1 VKRPN
6 QLLIPAFV
14 ALTFTTRET
23 MRALTLALIVL
34 LTSCPVVS
42 ASLVN
47 GDFSAG
53 NSGFLTEYNFVIF
66 NGTEGEYT
74 VRSDPQNWNH
84 SFVPTPDHTTGG
96 GPMLIVN
103 GATFGSPS
111 FWEQTTA
118 VMPGAAYD
126 FSAWISSAV
135 ADGPAELLVEI
146 NGTVIGSSFQAPL
159 VTGTWQPLS
168 RIWNSGPSDSAT
180 IRLIN
185 SNLSVYPNDFYVD
198 DISFVPVPEP
208 STMAILAGLAL
219 VIFKRRSITFNFAT

>member
-1 VKRPN
+1 
-6 QLLIPAFV
+6 
-14 ALTFTTRET
+14 
-23 MRALTLALIVL
+23 MRAFTFALIVL
-34 LTSCPVVS
+34 LTSRPMAS

-53 NSGFLTEYNFVIF
+53 NSGFQTEYNFVIF

-84 SFVPTPDHTTGG
+84 SFAPTPDHTTGN

-103 GATFGSPS
+103 GATSGNPS

-118 VMPGAAYD
+118 VIPGAVYD
-126 FSAWISSAV
+126 FSAWVSSAV

-146 NGTVIGSSFQAPL
+146 NGTVIGPSFQAPL
-159 VTGTWQPLS
+159 VTGTWEPLS
-168 RIWNSGPSDSAT
+168 QFWNSGPSNSAT

-198 DISFVPVPEP
+198 DISLVAVPEP
-208 STMAILAGLAL
+208 STMVILAGLAL
-219 VIFKRRSITFNFAT
+219 VIFKRRSTAFNIAT